1 MASEAPD
8 RHVAQVQQVE
18 QTSSDETNL
27 VDEIEL
33 ETDEIKQVEQN
44 SEANPVKGNEL
55 TTKRGRF

>member
-8 RHVAQVQQVE
+8 RQVAEVQQVE
-18 QTSSDETNL
+18 QTSSDETNS
-27 VDEIEL
+27 VEEMEL

>member
-8 RHVAQVQQVE
+8 RQVAEVQQVE
-18 QTSSDETNL
+18 QTSSDETNS
-27 VDEIEL
+27 VEEMEL

-44 SEANPVKGNEL
+44 SEANPDKGNEL